1 MTSLNS
7 VLNAIMIAGLCV
19 AGYFFITASST
30 PVEPPDDAW
39 FNAEVIS
46 RQEPVL
52 VKFGADWCGPCR
64 MMEPELDKLSH
75 ETGGRLGVVRVD
87 VSKKPALAQHYGV
100 SSIPRLLLFYNGHV
114 VADRVGYA
122 NEKQLEDWI
131 ASNVSD

>member
-1 MTSLNS
+1 MSSVNSALN
-7 VLNAIMIAGLCV
+7 VVMLVGLCV
-19 AGYFFITASST
+19 AAFFFFTSPSV
-30 PVEPPDDAW
+30 PVEPPNDAW

-46 RQEPVL
+46 RNEPVL

-64 MMEPELDKLSH
+64 MMEPELDKLAS

-87 VSKKPALAQHYGV
+87 VGKKPALAQHYGV
-100 SSIPRLLLFYNGHV
+100 SSIPRLLLFYNGRV